1 MNPVMAKDVV
11 YIPKKGPI
19 ATSPEEY
26 ERRILERI
34 EKENLPLTYLGFLG
48 EYRGTRTKIAFE
60 CTCGRRPNKS
70 VKGFLLMGS
79 VCGCRKTKY
88 AHFKRGDVHLYVM
101 RAGEIGK
108 VGVTNDLLRRRS
120 ELNLNNSL
128 NFEIEYAL
136 KFDKKQDAFDR
147 ERFIKKIL
155 NVGGCGNL
163 KEGYTETFPYSVKTL
178 NNIKNL
184 SRAGK
189 HIYAGY

>member
-1 MNPVMAKDVV
+1 MAKDVV
-11 YIPKKGPI
+11 YTPKKGPL
-19 ATSPEEY
+19 ATTPQEL

-48 EYRGTRTKIAFE
+48 EYRGFRTKVAFE

-70 VKGFLLMGS
+70 VKNFLCTGS
-79 VCGCRKTKY
+79 VCGCRQTKY

-108 VGVTNDLLRRRS
+108 VGVTCDLLRRRQ
-120 ELNLNNSL
+120 ELNLINSL
-128 NFEIEYAL
+128 EFEIEYAL
-136 KFDKKQDAFDR
+136 KFDQKQDAFDR

-155 NVGGCGNL
+155 GAGGCGDL

-184 SRAGK
+184 SRVGSV
-189 HIYAGY
+189 YAGY